1 MFTGTLHFSG
11 GYMLNKQG
19 FNLWA
24 EDYDRS
30 VQLSEEKNEYPF
42 AGYKAILNAIYN
54 EIMHHPQTEI
64 LEVGIGTGVLATKL
78 YDNNHVVT
86 GIDFSPKMLEI
97 SQNKMP
103 NAKLLEWDIQ
113 QGVPH
118 VLKENKFDFIVSTYT
133 LHHLTDEQKVS
144 FLNDLTPSLKRNG
157 KILIGDISFES
168 SQHLQQCKQKNE
180 AHWDPDE
187 FYFVYDEIMP
197 ALLATFNIQYEQ
209 ISECGGI
216 YMLEMK

>member
-24 EDYDRS
+24 EDYDQT

-42 AGYKAILNAIYN
+42 AGYKTILNAIYN

-64 LEVGIGTGVLATKL
+64 LEVGIGTGVLAKKL
-78 YDNNHVVT
+78 YENNHVVT
-86 GIDFSPKMLEI
+86 GIDFSSKMLEI
-97 SQNKMP
+97 SQHKMP

-113 QGVPH
+113 QGVPR

-133 LHHLTDEQKVS
+133 LHHLTEEQKVS
-144 FLNDLTPSLKRNG
+144 FLNELTPLLKRNG
-157 KILIGDISFES
+157 KILIGDISFKTSE
-168 SQHLQQCKQKNE
+168 HLQQCKQKNE
-180 AHWDPDE
+180 AHWDDDE

-197 ALLATFNIQYEQ
+197 ALFTTFNIQYEQ
-209 ISECGGI
+209 ISECGGFYI
-216 YMLEMK
+216 LEMK

>member
-24 EDYDRS
+24 EDYDQS

-54 EIMHHPQTEI
+54 EIMQHSKTEV
-64 LEVGIGTGVLATKL
+64 LEVGIGTGVLAKKL
-78 YDNNHVVT
+78 YENEHVIT
-86 GIDFSPKMLEI
+86 GVDFSPKMLEI
-97 SQNKMP
+97 SQHKMP
-103 NAKLLEWDIQ
+103 SAKLLEWDIQ

-118 VLKENKFDFIVSTYT
+118 ILTENNFDFIVSTYT

-144 FLNDLTPSLKRNG
+144 FLNDLIPLLKANG
-157 KILIGDISFES
+157 KILIGDISFETAE
-168 SQHLQQCKQKNE
+168 HLQQCKRKNE
-180 AHWDPDE
+180 KHWDPDE

-197 ALLATFNIQYEQ
+197 ALYPTFNIQYEQ

>member
-11 GYMLNKQG
+11 GSMLNKQG

-24 EDYDRS
+24 EDYDQS
-30 VQLSEEKNEYPF
+30 VQLSEERNEYPF

-64 LEVGIGTGVLATKL
+64 LEIGLGTGVLAKKL
-78 YDNNHVVT
+78 YENKHVVT

-118 VLKENKFDFIVSTYT
+118 VLTENNFDFIVSTYT
-133 LHHLTDEQKVS
+133 LHHLTDEPKIS
-144 FLNDLTPSLKRNG
+144 FLNELTPLLKRNG
-157 KILIGDISFES
+157 KILIGDISFET
-168 SQHLQQCKQKNE
+168 SQNLQQCKQKNE

-197 ALLATFNIQYEQ
+197 ALFTTFNIQYEQ

-216 YMLEMK
+216 YMLEAK